1 MRKEY
6 VASSVVL
13 VFSKF
18 KNKKLIVYTKN
29 LRVTHKLLSMNT
41 QLLSYQSKVPIH
53 LLIHDIISRAMQGVT
68 RTCQLQPL
76 QCVEFLENQNELDC
90 LTIQNF
96 CVKLPPSVNR
106 FNINS
111 QKKG

>member
-1 MRKEY
+1 MVQSSKEENKCEKNMWHPRIP
-6 VASSVVL
+6 L
-13 VFSKF
+13 KF
-18 KNKKLIVYTKN
+18 KNKKLIYTKN
-29 LRVTHKLLSMNT
+29 LRVTHKLLSSMNT
-41 QLLSYQSKVPIH
+41 QFLSYQSKVPIH

-96 CVKLPPSVNR
+96 CVKLPHP
-106 FNINS
+106 
-111 QKKG
+111 